1 MGRAS
6 SANKVARAARAGG
19 SATRERPKIGFPL
32 AVFAIVVLGTSLVVF
47 ARTSREPA
55 AASPPSYLTN
65 DPAACANC
73 HVMRDQY
80 DGWQRSSHRS
90 VAVCNDCHA
99 PHDVIGK
106 YSTKARNG
114 FWHSFYFTT
123 GTFHEPI
130 RITSRNAAVTEGAC
144 RTCHADIVSAIDSS
158 PRHGE
163 ALSCVSCH
171 RNVGHPH

>member
-1 MGRAS
+1 MSRVPYAFVI
-6 SANKVARAARAGG
+6 VAVAVGLAAG
-19 SATRERPKIGFPL
+19 IGAFTF
-32 AVFAIVVLGTSLVVF
+32 VY
-47 ARTSREPA
+47 ARGA
-55 AASPPSYLTN
+55 SYLTN